1 MPLNSLKVLSTALES
16 QIFAAGFCFLLLS
29 SMSKW
34 LESRKDQLLL
44 LLLLSQASRKHQ
56 PKNVLASSILVF
68 LASIFPGR
76 KYMFQVETRTTM

>member
-1 MPLNSLKVLSTALES
+1 MPLSSLKVLSTALES

-34 LESRKDQLLL
+34 LESRKDQLL

>member
-44 LLLLSQASRKHQ
+44 LLSQASRKHQ

>member
-44 LLLLSQASRKHQ
+44 LLSQVSRKHQ